1 MADHAGRFIWV
12 TRFAR
17 VAMILTLVV
26 LAVAFIAGVATTVV
40 GLVDWDPGETE
51 VYWGVA
57 MTLGSLLA
65 AVWTILLYG
74 VIVAVIAN
82 EVAVASAAS
91 RLRRIESLTG
101 EVHADTAKL
110 ADLSQL
116 SDQAKSLIFRERE
129 VEAFR
134 ESIHADL
141 MRQDYKTAEALADAV
156 ESRFG
161 YIEEASRLRQEIEE
175 SRKATLQE
183 KIDAAVERIDSIL
196 ARRDWAQA
204 LREASRIVKLFPDNE
219 KVSSLPQRIE
229 EARNDHK
236 RRLLQRYGEAVR
248 RNDVDRGIELL
259 QELDLYLTPQ
269 EAAALEESAR
279 GVFRAKLHN
288 LGVQFA
294 ISVTDARWGE
304 AIATGEQ
311 IINEYPN
318 TRMAAEVREKMDQLR
333 ARAGIE
339 KGKQD

>member
-17 VAMILTLVV
+17 VTMILTLVV
-26 LAVAFIAGVATTVV
+26 LAAAFIAGVATTVV
-40 GLVDWDPGETE
+40 GLIDWDSGETE
-51 VYWGVA
+51 FYWGAA
-57 MTLGSLLA
+57 MALGSLVA

-101 EVHADTAKL
+101 EVHTDTAKL

-183 KIDAAVERIDSIL
+183 KIDAAIERIDSIL

-204 LREASRIVKLFPDNE
+204 LREANRIIKLFPDNE

-236 RRLLQRYGEAVR
+236 RRLLQQYGEAVR

-294 ISVTDARWGE
+294 ISVTDARWAE

-339 KGKQD
+339 KGKQG